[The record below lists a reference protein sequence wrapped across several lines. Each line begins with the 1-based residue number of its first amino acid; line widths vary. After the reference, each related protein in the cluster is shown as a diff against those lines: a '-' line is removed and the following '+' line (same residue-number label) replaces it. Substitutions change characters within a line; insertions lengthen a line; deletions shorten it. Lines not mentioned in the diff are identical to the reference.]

1 MGYLVNKDDR
11 TEIIIRLVES
21 LNKGGQGFNENR
33 PLWAITQYNELVAHK
48 VIVEEKGL
56 DKLK

>member
-1 MGYLVNKDDR
+1 MGYLVNKDGR